1 MDEAEKNPTDYLQ
14 TPTLLTECEVWLC
27 VWSVLRENCVW
38 SEMTMEIYFYSVD
51 DC

>member
-1 MDEAEKNPTDYLQ
+1 MDEAEKTRLI
-14 TPTLLTECEVWLC
+14 TFKRWLC
-27 VWSVLRENCVW
+27 WPSVKFGCVCDQFLRENCVW